1 MQVKGNKRHVS
12 GVLLLDKPRG
22 ITSNAALQKV
32 KRLYQAA
39 KAGHTGNLD
48 PIATGLLPV
57 CLGEATKFSQ
67 YLLDADKAYLATF
80 RLGRTTTTGD
90 AEGEILTES
99 PVTTG
104 RKEAERVLRGFLGK
118 ISQVPPM
125 YAAIKHQGRP
135 LYAYARAGLEVA
147 RAARPVEIYDLR
159 LEAFRGEEMD
169 VSVRCSKGTYIR
181 VLAEDV
187 GRALGCGAFMS
198 ALRRTEIGDFAVNEA
213 STQDDLETM
222 SLEQRDSR
230 LLPPDSLLA
239 SLPKVVLDSDSA
251 FYVRRGQAVWQA
263 GLRRGGQVKLY
274 DEKQRFLGVG
284 EITDDGKVA
293 PKRLIVEERLDESGT
308 DPRRREMNGLS

>member
-1 MQVKGNKRHVS
+1 M
-12 GVLLLDKPRG
+12 LLDKPRG

-198 ALRRTEIGDFAVNEA
+198 ALRRTAIGCFAVNEA
-213 STQDDLETM
+213 STLDDLEAM

-263 GLRRGGQVKLY
+263 GLRLGGQVKLY
-274 DEKQRFLGVG
+274 DEKQHFLGVG

-308 DPRRREMNGLS
+308 DRWRREMNGLS